1 MANSDGNSA
10 SASGCG
16 VCCANATQHKIHS
29 DKIDKQGVFIL
40 HLEQKTGIHTS
51 GSQKA
56 RKQNEIFMIPGF
68 RESIS
73 SFPAFLIHFS
83 DSLDPR
89 WNLRRTPCFSAPIQ
103 RRGSLRSSWARLARS
118 KFIDG
123 KRMAR
128 QLSKLNRSTRS
139 FGPIVTL
146 SILASMPRSSG
157 AISNTG
163 GVSRLIAGRN

>member
-56 RKQNEIFMIPGF
+56 TKQNEIFMIPGF

-89 WNLRRTPCFSAPIQ
+89 WNLRRTPCSSAPIE
-103 RRGSLRSSWARLARS
+103 RRGSSRLNWAKPEPL
-118 KFIDG
+118 KFIAGEKVD
-123 KRMAR
+123 R
-128 QLSKLNRSTRS
+128 QSSKLNRFTLLSGATRM
-139 FGPIVTL
+139 FW
-146 SILASMPRSSG
+146 ILASNPKSLK
-157 AISNTG
+157 AVLNTAG
-163 GVSRLIAGRN
+163 WSRLIAG